1 MIKKKILIATGGTGG
16 HTIPAYSL
24 AKNLLS
30 RNFNVKLTSDK
41 RGFKYL
47 QNFENL
53 HLIKISSSPLLKKN
67 IFTLLFSL
75 LKIFFQLS
83 SLLYFLLLN
92 RPSIVFGMGGY
103 SSFPICIASSILRIK
118 FIIYENNL
126 IIGKANKFLL
136 PFAEKI
142 FVSYKEVEGVP
153 KKYKSKLVEI
163 GNLIREEII
172 FSKSKLNNNHEFD
185 KIKILVIGGSQAARV
200 FAEEL
205 PQVFKRCK
213 N

>member
-1 MIKKKILIATGGTGG
+1 
-16 HTIPAYSL
+16 
-24 AKNLLS
+24 
-30 RNFNVKLTSDK
+30 
-41 RGFKYL
+41 
-47 QNFENL
+47 
-53 HLIKISSSPLLKKN
+53 
-67 IFTLLFSL
+67 
-75 LKIFFQLS
+75 
-83 SLLYFLLLN
+83 
-92 RPSIVFGMGGY
+92 MGGY

-163 GNLIREEII
+163 GNLVREEII

-185 KIKILVIGGSQAARV
+185 KIKILVIGGRSSSKSVCRGVTASI
-200 FAEEL
+200 
-205 PQVFKRCK
+205 
-213 N
+213 